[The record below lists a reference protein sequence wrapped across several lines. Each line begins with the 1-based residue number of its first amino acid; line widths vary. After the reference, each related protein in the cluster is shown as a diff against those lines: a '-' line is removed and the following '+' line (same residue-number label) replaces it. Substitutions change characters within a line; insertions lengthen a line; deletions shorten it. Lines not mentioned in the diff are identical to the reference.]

1 MRFSMTHVI
10 PYKDR
15 IDPEKNESEKAH
27 ILAGIDK
34 KLREIY

>member
-1 MRFSMTHVI
+1 MRFSKTQVI

-27 ILAGIDK
+27 ILA
-34 KLREIY
+34 YST